1 MALVPDTGAGASI
14 TFGTSAFTGKY
25 REIGELSQELEV
37 VDTTDLS
44 IASADEAT
52 NMPGDNPTPGE
63 VRCRIKF
70 DPKVQPPT
78 LGVPET
84 ITITP
89 PKSDSASS
97 APANVAGTGWVKSRR
112 LLPNL
117 QRNQLNEGEFVIQFN
132 GLTGPTLTA
141 EA

>member
-1 MALVPDTGAGASI
+1 MAIVKDTGAGASI
-14 TFGTSAFTGKY
+14 TFGTSAWAGKY
-25 REIGELSQELEV
+25 REIGELDQEIEV
-37 VDTTDLS
+37 VDMTTLD

-52 NMPGDNPTPGE
+52 NMPGDNPSPGR
-63 VRCRIKF
+63 VRCRVAA
-70 DPKVQPPT
+70 DPKVGPPA

-84 ITITP
+84 ITITM

-97 APANVAGTGWVKSRR
+97 APANIAGTGYVARRR

-117 QRNQLNEGEFVIQFN
+117 QRNQLNEYELDLQYN
-132 GLTGPTLTA
+132 GLTGPTLTV